1 MAPNVTPEEP
11 HEVAARLAQAC
22 REQGLRAD
30 VLGPTRVHASMP
42 DGHARLAEV
51 VRIMPDEQETLS
63 LYWSW
68 GERIC
73 PAADIPTAVKVI
85 KHVVT
90 PPLHSQF

>member
-1 MAPNVTPEEP
+1 MTPNVTPEDT
-11 HEVAARLAQAC
+11 HVIAARLVQAC
-22 REQGLRAD
+22 RDKGLSAT
-30 VLGPTRVHASMP
+30 VMSPTRVWASMP
-42 DGHARLAEV
+42 DGHARLAETI
-51 VRIMPDEQETLS
+51 RIMPDEQETLS

-73 PAADIPTAVKVI
+73 PAEDIATAVKAI